1 MSTVSYLSSAVT
13 TSASSS
19 TTDTTSSSTDL
30 SANKTAFLSLLTTQ
44 LEHQDPLDPVD
55 TTEFTNQLISYSSL
69 EQLMNINSSLEDVLS
84 AITTSTTL
92 SSSQYVGS
100 TVEVNSSSTA
110 LQEGTAEWN
119 YIVTDDASSAVLQVS
134 NADGDVLYSQ
144 TLTNVTAGTYDL
156 SISADELGT
165 NLTDGSL
172 YTLNIVATDS
182 SGDTVDT
189 SAYGVV
195 RVDKV
200 QVSGDTT
207 SLTAGDL
214 TFTSDD
220 ILSYTQTA

>member
-1 MSTVSYLSSAVT
+1 
-13 TSASSS
+13 
-19 TTDTTSSSTDL
+19 
-30 SANKTAFLSLLTTQ
+30 